1 VEALMR
7 WHLSQLKCQKVFH
20 GGAQSGRDPHHGFK
34 RDIHPAPFNGADPS
48 LCYAGVLAE
57 AI

>member
-1 VEALMR
+1 MR